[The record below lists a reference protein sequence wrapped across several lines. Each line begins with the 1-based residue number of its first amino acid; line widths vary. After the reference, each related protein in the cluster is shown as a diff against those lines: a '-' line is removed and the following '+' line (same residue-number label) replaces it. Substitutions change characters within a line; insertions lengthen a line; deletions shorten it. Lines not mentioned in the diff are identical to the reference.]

1 VIHYERLGP
10 EDAAAFSHLAFPRH
24 REYLNRLA
32 LDGPDPA
39 QRGRPAAAVGAS
51 VLGQPI
57 GLALA
62 ARARD
67 PSRADVLSI
76 VVAAS
81 MRRGGIGSGLLAHL
95 ERELS
100 TAGVSELCARVAE
113 GEQSVAFLRL
123 LDRRGYEAFEDE
135 SDVWYAARPLRL
147 LESPGLAVTCPGV
160 EIVPL
165 TEELLERVGPLG
177 DAEGFSPTYLSAD
190 EFDPSWSFLGRRDGT
205 VVGWMLG
212 HAVAES
218 VRVSSLYTVPG
229 HRSLRLAA
237 SLIRTFVQHVADE
250 HVRGVT
256 WEVRLAHRAW
266 CRLMD
271 QLLARYSDERL
282 VIRSRRKTLDA
293 VEHAAEVEGPRAP
306 SVSHQSVGKHRG
318 SQARHDWFRVLGRRS
333 VGAKAACWARHS
345 IQPDWRRD

>member
-1 VIHYERLGP
+1 MIHYERLGP

-24 REYLNRLA
+24 RGYLNRIA

-39 QRGRPAAAVGAS
+39 QRGQSAAVGAD

-67 PSRADVLSI
+67 PSRADLLSI

-123 LDRRGYEAFEDE
+123 LDRRGYEPFEDE
-135 SDVWYAARPLRL
+135 SDVWYTARSLRL
-147 LESPGLAVTCPGV
+147 LESPGLAATCPGV
-160 EIVPL
+160 EIAPF
-165 TEELLERVGPLG
+165 TEDLLERVSPLG
-177 DAEGFSPTYLSAD
+177 DAEGFSPTYLPAD
-190 EFDPSWSFLGRRDGT
+190 EFEPAWSFLARRDGS
-205 VVGWMLG
+205 VIGWMLG
-212 HAVAES
+212 HRVAEA

-229 HRSLRLAA
+229 HRSLGLAA

-250 HVRGVT
+250 HVSRVT

-282 VIRSRRKTLDA
+282 IIRSRR
-293 VEHAAEVEGPRAP
+293 
-306 SVSHQSVGKHRG
+306 
-318 SQARHDWFRVLGRRS
+318 RRL
-333 VGAKAACWARHS
+333 VGAEQASERADIPGSPYDRIATSRS
-345 IQPDWRRD
+345 